1 MSKVKQGKFVQ
12 VHYTGT
18 LKDGSVFDSSDGRTP
33 LEFQVGGG
41 QVISGFDKAVMD
53 MKVNE
58 EKTFTL
64 TSEQAYGPPRDDLQR
79 EFPVTML
86 GEEQVQEGQDLW
98 FNSPRG
104 PVSGKVLA
112 VEAETFTVDFNHP
125 LAGKD
130 LSFHIKL
137 VGISDQPTQPAAA
150 SCSCSHGTE
159 GSCGSDCG

>member
-18 LKDGSVFDSSDGRTP
+18 LQDGSVFDSSEGRTP

-41 QVISGFDKAVMD
+41 QVISGFDKAVMN
-53 MKVNE
+53 MEINE

-64 TSEQAYGPPRDDLQR
+64 TSEQAYGPPRDDLHR
-79 EFPVTML
+79 EFPLTML
-86 GEEQVQEGQDLW
+86 GDEQVQVGQDLW

-112 VEAETFTVDFNHP
+112 VGAENFTVDFNHP

-130 LSFHIKL
+130 LNFRIKV
-137 VGISDQPTQPAAA
+137 VGITDQPTQATG
-150 SCSCSHGTE
+150 CSCSHGTE
-159 GSCGSDCG
+159 GSCGPNCG